1 MPDLS
6 IKEVPDYIYARLEEQ
21 AKMHG
26 RSIDRE
32 ALLCLASF
40 LANADQ
46 QPGELLERIRET
58 RSRLNGLHLTDAD
71 LEMARNEGR
80 A

>member
-40 LANADQ
+40 LANADEQ
-46 QPGELLERIRET
+46 
-58 RSRLNGLHLTDAD
+58 AD
-71 LEMARNEGR
+71 
-80 A
+80 